1 MMTMLIV
8 MAIGVDNRHRIAI
21 DQLVADAI
29 DVVMQKRQI
38 EIMLINILVNFVM
51 PENIGDRP

>member
-29 DVVMQKRQI
+29 DVVMQKRRI
-38 EIMLINILVNFVM
+38 GIRLINILVNFVM

>member
-8 MAIGVDNRHRIAI
+8 MAIGVDNRHRIAL

-29 DVVMQKRQI
+29 DVVMQKRWI
-38 EIMLINILVNFVM
+38 GIRLINILVNFVM

>member
-1 MMTMLIV
+1 

-29 DVVMQKRQI
+29 DVVMQKRRI
-38 EIMLINILVNFVM
+38 GIRLINILVNFVM